1 MTPATSSLQ
10 ATGPAET
17 KGPTSLPLN
26 AAGPEASG
34 YDQPIEIVLPVLNEE
49 KILETSVRRLD
60 GFLREQFP
68 IAARITIV
76 DNASTDRTE
85 SIGTRLA
92 DELDRVSYVRLERK
106 GRGLALREAWS
117 VTAAPIACYMDID
130 LSTDLNAL
138 FPLVAPLLSGHSDLS
153 IGTRLSPS
161 SKVTRGPRREFI
173 SRTYN
178 WILRSTLRARFTD
191 AQCGFKAI
199 RTESVKPLLAE
210 VKDDGWFFDTEL
222 LMLAQRRGLRIHEVP
237 VDWTDD
243 PDSRVDIIP
252 TAWIDLKG
260 VARLLSAGQ
269 VSRFVIVGVASTIA
283 YAFIYLLLRQGIE
296 AGPANAI
303 SLALT
308 AVGNTAANRRW
319 TFGLKG
325 RERLVRQ
332 YLGGAVVYL
341 ITLAL
346 TSGALVILNEVSP
359 SHSHLVEVVVLV
371 AASIAATVTRY
382 FALKSVVF
390 SIGLSDRIRPKRGA
404 TNE

>member
-1 MTPATSSLQ
+1 MTPALSSLQ
-10 ATGPAET
+10 ATGPADT
-17 KGPTSLPLN
+17 KGSNSLPLI

-34 YDQPIEIVLPVLNEE
+34 YDQQIEIFLPVFNEE
-49 KILETSVRRLD
+49 KILESSVRRLD
-60 GFLREQFP
+60 GYLRGQFP

-85 SIGTRLA
+85 EVGNRLA
-92 DELDRVSYVRLERK
+92 DEIDGVSYVRLDRK

-117 VTAAPIACYMDID
+117 VTHAQVACYMDID

-138 FPLVAPLLSGHSDLS
+138 FPLVAPLLSGHSDVA
-153 IGTRLSPS
+153 IGTRLAPS
-161 SKVTRGPRREFI
+161 SNVSRGPRREFI
-173 SRTYN
+173 SRSYN
-178 WILRSTLRARFTD
+178 RILRSTLRARFTD
-191 AQCGFKAI
+191 AQCGFKAV
-199 RTESVKPLLAE
+199 RTESVQPLLNE

-243 PDSRVDIIP
+243 PDSRVDIVS

-260 VARLLSAGQ
+260 VARLLGSGQ
-269 VSRFVIVGVASTIA
+269 ISRFVIVGVFSTIA
-283 YAFIYLLLRQGIE
+283 YALIYLLLRQGIE
-296 AGPANAI
+296 AGAANAI
-303 SLALT
+303 ALALT
-308 AVGNTAANRRW
+308 AVGNTAANRHW

-359 SHSHLVEVVVLV
+359 SHSHFVEVTVLV

-390 SIGLSDRIRPKRGA
+390 SIGLSGRIRPKQGA